1 MLPFMLQKGLYRWLR
16 SKQLPVT
23 LNPGCRAR
31 REMRQIISDILGEVV
46 ALSQKARDISK
57 YFLHTVRYRVQFSS
71 ADTCYGM
78 QISDVAD
85 GGEMITCFN
94 ISSRHGWVSWLMYLD
109 LREFLTTVI
118 TFGHSNAVGR

>member
-1 MLPFMLQKGLYRWLR
+1 
-16 SKQLPVT
+16 
-23 LNPGCRAR
+23 
-31 REMRQIISDILGEVV
+31 MRQIISDILGEVV

-109 LREFLTTVI
+109 LRSF
-118 TFGHSNAVGR
+118 